1 MHPPPIHAQINTHI
15 CSCNDIIHFFFSPVT
30 DRLWRSG
37 KETDGAHGADRHVDR
52 RRRRWHLAGGHHWI
66 TAEARSRR
74 APQSHNFS
82 LAFRWWM
89 FCYDRIK
96 WVTYQSDSFLWARVI
111 PWVRAFTSSVTTRS
125 SKCLSC
131 FRMHDLLSLLKQKN
145 MKWKY
150 LSATILNSYQR
161 HHISDTVHPEGS
173 NCTAGRAANQS
184 EMLFPHDVTYRFFF
198 ERITELLSSCM
209 TLLPLAFICF
219 CF

>member
-150 LSATILNSYQR
+150 LFWPLIRDITSATLSILR
-161 HHISDTVHPEGS
+161 GVTVP
-173 NCTAGRAANQS
+173 
-184 EMLFPHDVTYRFFF
+184 LDVLQIKVRCFFLMMSHVVFVFFF

-209 TLLPLAFICF
+209 TLLPLVFICF
-219 CF
+219 FF